1 MTNITSSELERMVD
15 IMVTDLIYLDGRAQ
29 SMLDDIDGRI
39 LEIESVLAMRVLNE
53 S

>member
-15 IMVTDLIYLDGRAQ
+15 TMVMDLIYLDNKAQ

-39 LEIESVLAMRVLNE
+39 LEIESVLAMRGINE

>member
-15 IMVTDLIYLDGRAQ
+15 IMIMELMHMDDMAQ

-39 LEIESVLAMRVLNE
+39 LEIESVLAMRVVNE

>member
-15 IMVTDLIYLDGRAQ
+15 IMIMELIHLDDRAQ

-39 LEIESVLAMRVLNE
+39 LEIESVLAMRVVNE